1 MRKNILTLLMAFM
14 MALGCAAVASA
25 APASGNAIGY
35 VNTQKVFQ
43 SYPDMQMTM
52 SALDMEQQKL
62 EAQFQKES
70 AGLDDNGKQELYNK
84 LVQQMA
90 QREQELMDPIRK
102 NIRKAIEKAAA
113 AKGINSVVD
122 ADAMLAGGVDLTDDV
137 IAEVSKGK

>member
-1 MRKNILTLLMAFM
+1 MRKSILTLLMAFM
-14 MALGCAAVASA
+14 MVLGCAAAASA
-25 APASGNAIGY
+25 APAPSNAVGY